1 MVLSIVIVNWNTR
14 DYLRQ
19 CLTSIAENP
28 TQAEYEVIVV
38 DNASPDDSAG
48 MVRAE
53 FPDVQLIANTE
64 NRGYAEGNNQG
75 TDVARGRC
83 VLLLNPDVQVKPG
96 ALDALLDFT
105 ESHPDAAAVGCRLVG
120 KDGRVQG
127 SLRSFPEPW
136 GVLFEYAKL
145 SKLFPRNRRLASYR
159 MTWFDYDRE
168 IEVDQPMGSCL
179 LLSRQ
184 AIQDIGMFAEEFPIF
199 FNEVDWLYRAK
210 QKGWK
215 VFFTP
220 AAEVIHVGGASTR
233 QRKPAMVRES
243 HRSMKLFYG
252 KHYRARIPAP
262 VYWFIIA
269 AISVNSVLAS
279 WQVSLRS
286 KGQSRGA

>member
-53 FPDVQLIANTE
+53 FPNVQLTANTE

-75 TDVARGRC
+75 MEIARGRC

-233 QRKPAMVRES
+233 QRKPAMARES

-262 VYWFIIA
+262 VYWSIIA